1 MTEAVAE
8 QKTGMDR
15 WRYFH
20 LIYIAFYFPEW
31 LWREPTTVD
40 YVAIAVALAV
50 FVPIFLSAHEK
61 HSPKYTLHI
70 AAYEIIAIALSP
82 FSGLHGVFHI
92 YACAQAGYQRPK
104 TSATRIILGLTLF
117 YVAFNFVSGASPQD
131 LFNAIFAVV
140 FGLITGFGCMSH
152 ADTLERERNLKRA
165 RVLERQRATLA
176 ERERI
181 AHDLHD
187 LLGHTLTM
195 IAVKSD
201 LASKLMDKNP
211 EKARQE
217 VDEVAGS
224 ARDAL
229 KEIRAAVYDMTV
241 TTVEAEIELARQALD
256 AAGISLTVDDDV
268 PPLSLPLGKALGLTI
283 REAVTNIV
291 RHSKADRAR
300 IHIKPLNEELTLTVS
315 DNGVGSSG
323 DSTGGAGLDG
333 VRKRI
338 TALGGDMQLKNRNG
352 TELSVSLPFADEF
365 PAGSEA

>member
-1 MTEAVAE
+1 MTEAVADE
-8 QKTGMDR
+8 KTVKDR
-15 WRYFH
+15 WRYFF

-31 LWREPTTVD
+31 LWRPPGTVD
-40 YVAIAVALAV
+40 YVAIAIALAV

-61 HSPKYTLHI
+61 HLPKYTLHI
-70 AAYEIIAIALSP
+70 AAYEFIAIALSP

-104 TSATRIILGLTLF
+104 SSATKIIIGLTLF
-117 YVAFNFVSGASPQD
+117 YIAFNIVTGASTQD
-131 LFNAIFAVV
+131 LFNAMFALV

-152 ADTLERERNLKRA
+152 ADTLERERNLNRA

-195 IAVKSD
+195 IAVKSE
-201 LASKLMDKNP
+201 LASKLMDKDLDRA
-211 EKARQE
+211 KRE

-224 ARDAL
+224 ARDGL

-256 AAGISLTVDDDV
+256 AAGISLTVDDDL
-268 PPLSLPLGKALGLTI
+268 PPLSPPLGKALGLTI

-291 RHSKADRAR
+291 RHSKADSAR
-300 IHIKPLNEELTLTVS
+300 IQLRPGGDELTLTIS
-315 DNGVGSSG
+315 DNGVGNAGGSG
-323 DSTGGAGLDG
+323 SGAGLDG

-338 TALGGDMQLKNRNG
+338 TALGGDMQLTSRDG
-352 TELSVSLPFADEF
+352 TELSVSLPFADEL

>member
-1 MTEAVAE
+1 MTEDVAE
-8 QKTGMDR
+8 QESSIDR

-31 LWREPTTVD
+31 LWRPPATVD

-61 HSPKYTLHI
+61 HTPNFVLHI

-104 TSATRIILGLTLF
+104 TSATKIIVGLTLF
-117 YVAFNFVSGASPQD
+117 YVAFNFATGASNQD
-131 LFNAIFAVV
+131 LFNALFAVV

-152 ADTLERERNLKRA
+152 ADSLERERNLKRA

-201 LASKLMDKNP
+201 LASKLMDKDL
-211 EKARQE
+211 EKAKQE

-256 AAGISLTVDDDV
+256 AAGISLTVDEDV
-268 PPLSLPLGKALGLTI
+268 PPLSPPLGKALGLTI

-291 RHSKADRAR
+291 RHSKADSAR
-300 IHIKPLNEELTLTVS
+300 IHIRPGSDELTLTVS
-315 DNGVGSSG
+315 DNGVGSDGSG
-323 DSTGGAGLDG
+323 SSGAGLDG

-338 TALGGDMQLKNRNG
+338 TALGGDMQLTSSNG
-352 TELSVSLPFADEF
+352 TELCVSLPFGDEF